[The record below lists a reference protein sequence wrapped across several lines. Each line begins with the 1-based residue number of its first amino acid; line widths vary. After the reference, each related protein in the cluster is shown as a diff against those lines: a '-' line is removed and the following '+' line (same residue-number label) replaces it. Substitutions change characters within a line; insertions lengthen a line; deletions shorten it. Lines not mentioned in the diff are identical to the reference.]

1 MKKIFILLSLIFI
14 AGLTHTFAQ
23 SYKVIVNENNSTAS
37 LTAKEASDFFLK
49 KKTKWPSGTAV
60 MPVDLSS
67 NSSVREAFSQKIH
80 GKGTAAIRNFW
91 QQAAF
96 SGAGTAPS
104 EKASDA
110 DVIEFVKKN
119 PGGIGYVSSGA
130 SVAGVKVIDI
140 K

>member
-1 MKKIFILLSLIFI
+1 MCLIAFAGIAKIQ
-14 AGLTHTFAQ
+14 AQ
-23 SYKVIVNENNSTAS
+23 SFKVIVNESNAVAS

-49 KKTKWPSGTAV
+49 KKTKWPTGTSV

-67 NSSVREAFSQKIH
+67 GSSVRETFSQQVH
-80 GKGTAAIRNFW
+80 GKNTAAIRNYW

-104 EKASDA
+104 EKVSDA
-110 DVIEFVKKN
+110 DVVEYVKKN
-119 PGGIGYVSSGA
+119 AGAIGYVSA
-130 SVAGVKVIDI
+130 SASTGGVKTISI